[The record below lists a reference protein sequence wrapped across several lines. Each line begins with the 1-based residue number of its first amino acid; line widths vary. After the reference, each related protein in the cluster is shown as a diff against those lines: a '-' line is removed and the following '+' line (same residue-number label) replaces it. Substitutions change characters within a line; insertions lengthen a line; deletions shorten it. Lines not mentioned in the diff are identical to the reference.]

1 MATDPVAQ
9 ALAAMKKAGGSPQAE
24 LPLVASPK
32 KNKIATYRKATRYKT
47 RMDGRLDRSY
57 REPKR
62 FGALIGR
69 EIKRQGWQQ
78 RVSVARI
85 MNAWPE
91 LVGDKI
97 AEHTRPVRY
106 EEEAQILVIECDST
120 PWTTQLRYMQT
131 VILQAIA
138 KRAGED
144 VVAQL
149 RIEGPN
155 IRRPKYGK
163 LRVQGPG
170 PRDDFG

>member
-1 MATDPVAQ
+1 MSIDPVAQ
-9 ALAAMKKAGGSPQAE
+9 ALDAMKQAGGSPQAE
-24 LPLVASPK
+24 LPMVASPRK
-32 KNKIATYRKATRYKT
+32 KKKKTPGGPTRYKT

-57 REPKR
+57 RDPKR
-62 FGALIGR
+62 FGSLIGL

-106 EEEAQILVIECDST
+106 EEDSQVLVIECDST

-149 RIEGPN
+149 RIVGPN
-155 IRRPKYGK
+155 IQRPKYGK
-163 LRVQGPG
+163 LRVQGRG

>member
-32 KNKIATYRKATRYKT
+32 KNKKTTFRKATRYKT

-57 REPKR
+57 RDPKR

-106 EEEAQILVIECDST
+106 EEETQILVVECDST

-149 RIEGPN
+149 RIQGPN

-163 LRVQGPG
+163 LRVQGRG